1 MVVNE
6 FVEAWIFEIMR
17 AVGRFFLHPA
27 VYIFVISSIFVGYL
41 RMLRER
47 KDFSFKV
54 YDIWFE
60 LRTSLFAGIG
70 YGLVV
75 SIITIGLGLVVS
87 KASLWAIL
95 IWTLLF
101 GLTAM
106 YRCLSAAYTFSIAI
120 VCVLLSS
127 KLPVSFLQLREG
139 EESTIVS
146 LVILLGVMLIVE
158 GLLISKNAVGYSTPR
173 IRQGKRGLKIGL
185 HESKRLWIVPIFILV
200 PGDAVTQFISWWP
213 VVSIGSNTYSLFL
226 VPFLIGFMRKIKSYE
241 PTEALLFT
249 GRRVYGLAGLV
260 LVLGIASYWWHVLAI
275 IAMGVAML
283 GRFTISMQEK
293 IADETRPAYFAARND
308 GLVVLDTIP
317 NTIGAELKLLPGEI
331 ITKVN
336 GVIPKSAEEFYD
348 ALQTKTTGAFC
359 KLEVL
364 DTNGELR
371 LAQTALYAGGHHEL
385 GIVFVEQEHEWDSEA
400 M

>member
-6 FVEAWIFEIMR
+6 FVEAWLFEILR

-27 VYIFVISSIFVGYL
+27 VYVFLISSIFVGYL
-41 RMLRER
+41 RILRER

-60 LRTSLFAGIG
+60 LRTSLFAGVG
-70 YGLVV
+70 YGLIV
-75 SIITIGLGLVVS
+75 SIITVGLGLVVS
-87 KASLWAIL
+87 KASIWMIL
-95 IWTLLF
+95 IWTLVF

-106 YRCLSAAYTFSIAI
+106 YRYLSAAYSFGIAI
-120 VCVLLSS
+120 AFVLLSS
-127 KLPVSFLQLREG
+127 KMPVSFLQLGEG
-139 EESTIVS
+139 EEGTIVS
-146 LVILLGVMLIVE
+146 LAILLGVMLVVE
-158 GLLISKNAVGYSTPR
+158 GLLISKNAVRYSTPK
-173 IRQGKRGLKIGL
+173 IKKGKRGLRIGL
-185 HESKRLWIVPIFILV
+185 HESKRLWLVPVFILI
-200 PGDAVTQFISWWP
+200 PGDEVTDFISWWP
-213 VVSIGSNTYSLFL
+213 VVSIGSTTYSLFL
-226 VPFLIGFMRKIKSYE
+226 VPFLIGFMRKIRSYE

-249 GRRVYGLAGLV
+249 GRRVYGLAGIV

-293 IADETRPAYFAARND
+293 ITDETRPAYFAARND

-317 NTIGAELKLLPGEI
+317 NTIGAEMNLKPGEV

-336 GVIPKSAEEFYD
+336 GIIPRSTEEFYD

-359 KLEVL
+359 KLEVV

-385 GIVFVEQEHEWDSEA
+385 GVVFVQQEHDWDSEVI
-400 M
+400 

>member
-1 MVVNE
+1 
-6 FVEAWIFEIMR
+6 
-17 AVGRFFLHPA
+17 
-27 VYIFVISSIFVGYL
+27 
-41 RMLRER
+41 MLRER

-106 YRCLSAAYTFSIAI
+106 YRYLSAYTFSIAI

-158 GLLISKNAVGYSTPR
+158 GLLISK
-173 IRQGKRGLKIGL
+173 
-185 HESKRLWIVPIFILV
+185 
-200 PGDAVTQFISWWP
+200 TQ
-213 VVSIGSNTYSLFL
+213 
-226 VPFLIGFMRKIKSYE
+226 
-241 PTEALLFT
+241 
-249 GRRVYGLAGLV
+249 
-260 LVLGIASYWWHVLAI
+260 
-275 IAMGVAML
+275 
-283 GRFTISMQEK
+283 
-293 IADETRPAYFAARND
+293 
-308 GLVVLDTIP
+308 
-317 NTIGAELKLLPGEI
+317 
-331 ITKVN
+331 
-336 GVIPKSAEEFYD
+336 
-348 ALQTKTTGAFC
+348 
-359 KLEVL
+359 
-364 DTNGELR
+364 
-371 LAQTALYAGGHHEL
+371 
-385 GIVFVEQEHEWDSEA
+385 
-400 M
+400 